1 MSFERLFKPKNV
13 LIYDAKPKISF
24 FVDGF
29 IRQGYD
35 LENLYLVSTK
45 VEEL

>member
-29 IRQGYD
+29 IRQ
-35 LENLYLVSTK
+35 
-45 VEEL
+45 